1 MVRILGKVI
10 SWKNDVC
17 HIENFFFYN
26 LVINFLFHI
35 HDADPERPE
44 SNAAVAHCVWLQ
56 LQIVLQ
62 QRKADPRMLFACF
75 VTKPTLAAALP
86 EQHTKLGTSCHGP
99 RQSRMQDS
107 CCRNTAMCC
116 SQQKS

>member
-26 LVINFLFHI
+26 LAINFLFHI

-44 SNAAVAHCVWLQ
+44 SNAAVAHCVWQFLQ

-62 QRKADPRMLFACF
+62 QRKVDPRMLFA
-75 VTKPTLAAALP
+75 VL
-86 EQHTKLGTSCHGP
+86 
-99 RQSRMQDS
+99 
-107 CCRNTAMCC
+107 
-116 SQQKS
+116 